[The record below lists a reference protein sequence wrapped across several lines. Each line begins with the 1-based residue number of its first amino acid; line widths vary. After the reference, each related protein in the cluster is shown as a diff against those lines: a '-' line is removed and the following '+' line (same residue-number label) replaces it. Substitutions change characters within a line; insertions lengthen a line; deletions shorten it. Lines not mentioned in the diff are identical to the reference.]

1 MHGIRAGGI
10 IVALLM
16 FCFIGVSACSREKSA
31 EKEKAAIKP
40 STQQTVDAVRDI
52 GRRPIDAAKKAQAQ
66 GQSRAEGIDKEMEK
80 MGK

>member
-10 IVALLM
+10 IVASLV
-16 FCFIGVSACSREKSA
+16 FCFIAVSACSREKSA

-66 GQSRAEGIDKEMEK
+66 GQSRAEEIDKQMEK

>member
-10 IVALLM
+10 IVALLV
-16 FCFIGVSACSREKSA
+16 FCFIAVSACSREKSA
-31 EKEKAAIKP
+31 EKAAIKP

-52 GRRPIDAAKKAQAQ
+52 GKRPIDAAKKAQAQ
-66 GQSRAEGIDKEMEK
+66 GQSRAEEIDKQMEK